1 MEQVSGLYN
10 PGFLGSQFHWW
21 LGQVANSGTWRE
33 NQPDSFFLFRK
44 DIPGWGYRYKV
55 RIMGIHDA
63 GEAIIPSDQLPWAQV
78 MYPITAG
85 GGHGGSFQTPG
96 IKQGNFVFGFFLD
109 GSDEQIPIIMGVLGN
124 NAKTVIGEIS
134 SKENDEKGFGPKSG
148 YDSDTTVAAD
158 DQLMTEE
165 PSSVATIESSDAN
178 QKENAGDKNRK
189 EVMDK
194 ETPIECPKHG
204 NTLTS
209 MATHMS
215 NFQKDYQKL
224 MGQLNDYGTAAAS
237 KNIITNINEGEINS
251 KIDQLI
257 EKTAGLSAKSLTPSL
272 NNTQNFLSNKI
283 NDVTRNIDKLANI
296 TDRLDNLEANV
307 AAQGKLGCVFNKIKG
322 DLARLIAAGI
332 RKSLAKKQNRT
343 PQNNNQV
350 RPTGNNS
357 GLIPPLPPE
366 GFYTPSNPCETED
379 LIADVFSNVMGDIT
393 TGYQSAIIPLAAG
406 SGTSTQGR
414 LASILSQENVLV
426 NLENGNL
433 FGGLASALGAGIGI
447 NASQSGAITSALK
460 AGNYAAALT
469 SLVDFSG
476 SNSALGGL
484 STAIQSIDNGDIVG
498 AFQGIAGPLGI
509 DSKLMGAVGASLG
522 AITNGDIGSLTNAL
536 GNLGGAAPQILTDVL
551 GGRLPLSGIDIG
563 GFGALGGLD
572 FDLALA
578 STFMSTA
585 AAFLECDPPDECPA
599 NDTHTLSG
607 GGKNKDES
615 KSEKVNPTN
624 IVDKVK
630 ETTVPEGAFGISAKG
645 KAEALNNRINAAS
658 RASRLTGIPDNL
670 EAGSFGI
677 SEAGADQ
684 ALTNR
689 VNRGIEST
697 GIPANLP
704 EGAFTVTPKKK
715 FNVPK
720 KETLTY
726 DDSSITVTEGPFTTT
741 LTESGTSSQIRT
753 QGSVVMLGDKDTPA
767 SSKADQIAFI
777 KKRIKAEER
786 QFRNFRGNIRR
797 DTLNE
802 LNSLRRDLN
811 LLDGGNRP
819 NYDWVNLTEKQL
831 KNKNLKLIDVP
842 FEVIDPNKKLDP
854 RYENF

>member
-257 EKTAGLSAKSLTPSL
+257 EKTSGLSAKSLTPSL
-272 NNTQNFLSNKI
+272 NNTQNFLSEKISGLTKTI
-283 NDVTRNIDKLANI
+283 NDAARI
-296 TDRLDNLEANV
+296 TDRLDNLKADVEA
-307 AAQGKLGCVFNKIKG
+307 QSKLSCVFNKIKG

-332 RKSLAKKQNRT
+332 KNSLAKKQNRT
-343 PQNNNQV
+343 PQRTNQT
-350 RPTGNNS
+350 RPQGNNS
-357 GLIPPLPPE
+357 GLIPPIPPE
-366 GFYTPSNPCETED
+366 DFYTPMNPCETED
-379 LIADVFSNVMGDIT
+379 IIADVFSGVMGDIT
-393 TGYQSAIIPLAAG
+393 QGYQDAITPLAAG

-414 LASILSQENVLV
+414 LASVLSQENVV
-426 NLENGNL
+426 TNLENGKL
-433 FGGLASALGAGIGI
+433 FGGLASALGAGLGI
-447 NASQSGAITSALK
+447 DAGQSGAITSALK
-460 AGNYAAALT
+460 SGNYAAALT

-476 SNSALGGL
+476 SSTAIGGL

-498 AFQGIAGPLGI
+498 AFQGLSGPLGI
-509 DSKLMGAVGASLG
+509 DSKLMGAVGGALG
-522 AITNGDIGSLTNAL
+522 AIKGGDMGSLTNAL
-536 GNLGGAAPQILTDVL
+536 GNLGGVAPNILTDVL
-551 GGRLPLSGIDIG
+551 GGRLPLSGIDVG

-578 STFMSTA
+578 TTFMSTA
-585 AAFLECDPPDECPA
+585 AAFLECDPPDECPV
-599 NDTHTLSG
+599 NDTHTLGG
-607 GGKNKDES
+607 GGKDKDS
-615 KSEKVNPTN
+615 SNEKVNKDN

-630 ETTVPEGAFGISAKG
+630 ETNIPSGDALKAGSFGISPEGATQ
-645 KAEALNNRINAAS
+645 ALNNRLAS
-658 RASRLTGIPDNL
+658 QTGIPANL

-677 SEAGADQ
+677 SEAGARE

-689 VNRGIEST
+689 VESQT

-704 EGAFTVTPKKK
+704 EGSFGITPKKK
-715 FNVPK
+715 FNLPK
-720 KETLTY
+720 KEK
-726 DDSSITVTEGPFTTT
+726 EG
-741 LTESGTSSQIRT
+741 
-753 QGSVVMLGDKDTPA
+753 
-767 SSKADQIAFI
+767 DQ
-777 KKRIKAEER
+777 
-786 QFRNFRGNIRR
+786 
-797 DTLNE
+797 
-802 LNSLRRDLN
+802 
-811 LLDGGNRP
+811 
-819 NYDWVNLTEKQL
+819 
-831 KNKNLKLIDVP
+831 
-842 FEVIDPNKKLDP
+842 
-854 RYENF
+854 

>member
-1 MEQVSGLYN
+1 MEQISGLYN

-645 KAEALNNRINAAS
+645 KTEALNNRINAAS
-658 RASRLTGIPDNL
+658 RTSRLTGIPDNL
-670 EAGSFGI
+670 QPGSFGI
-677 SEAGADQ
+677 SEAGARE

-689 VNRGIEST
+689 VENQT

-704 EGAFTVTPKKK
+704 EGSFGITPKKK
-715 FNVPK
+715 FNIPK
-720 KETLTY
+720 INKKIPSYAPVNESEFIIDRDRALRLLSGIRDENEPNERKEAFAKKNNMIIYKEVYGGSGDVFEYQGKTYKPGDPGY
-726 DDSSITVTEGPFTTT
+726 DD
-741 LTESGTSSQIRT
+741 
-753 QGSVVMLGDKDTPA
+753 A
-767 SSKADQIAFI
+767 Y
-777 KKRIKAEER
+777 
-786 QFRNFRGNIRR
+786 N
-797 DTLNE
+797 
-802 LNSLRRDLN
+802 LR
-811 LLDGGNRP
+811 
-819 NYDWVNLTEKQL
+819 
-831 KNKNLKLIDVP
+831 
-842 FEVIDPNKKLDP
+842 F
-854 RYENF
+854 

>member
-10 PGFLGSQFHWW
+10 PGFVGSQFHWW
-21 LGQVANSGTWRE
+21 IGQVANSGTWRD
-33 NQPDSFFLFRK
+33 NQPNSFFLFRG

-124 NAKTVIGEIS
+124 NAKTIIGEIS

-148 YDSDTTVAAD
+148 YDSDTTIAAD

-165 PSSVATIESSDAN
+165 PSSVCTIESSDAN
-178 QKENAGDKNRK
+178 NKENCADKNRK

-209 MATHMS
+209 MQTHMS
-215 NFQKDYQKL
+215 NFQKDYQKI
-224 MGQLNDYGTAAAS
+224 MSQLNDYGTAAAS
-237 KNIITNINEGEINS
+237 KNIITNINEQAS
-251 KIDQLI
+251 IDELI
-257 EKTAGLSAKSLTPSL
+257 EKTSKLSAKSLTPSL
-272 NNTQNFLSNKI
+272 NNTQNFLSQKL
-283 NDVTRNIDKLANI
+283 NDATRSIDKLANI
-296 TDRLDNLEANV
+296 TDRLDILEANNE
-307 AAQGKLGCVFNKIKG
+307 AQGKLGCVFNKIKG

-332 RKSLAKKQNRT
+332 KKSLAKKQNRT
-343 PQNNNQV
+343 PQNPNQT
-350 RPTGNNS
+350 RPQGGNS
-357 GLIPPLPPE
+357 GLIPPIPPE
-366 GFYTPSNPCETED
+366 NFYTPSNPCETED
-379 LIADVFSNVMGDIT
+379 IIADVFSNVMGDIT
-393 TGYQSAIIPLAAG
+393 QGYQEVITTLAPG
-406 SGTSTQGR
+406 SGTPKERS
-414 LASILSQENVLV
+414 LVDVLSQENVIT

-460 AGNYAAALT
+460 SGNYAAALT

-476 SNSALGGL
+476 SNAALGGL

-585 AAFLECDPPDECPA
+585 AAFLECDPPDECPV
-599 NDTHTLSG
+599 NDTHTLNG
-607 GGKNKDES
+607 GGKSKDQS
-615 KSEKVNPTN
+615 KTEKVNNTN
-624 IVDKVK
+624 IMNKVK
-630 ETTVPEGAFGISAKG
+630 DGIKSTGIPTDLPSGSFGISPEGAQQALTNRLNAPGIP
-645 KAEALNNRINAAS
+645 
-658 RASRLTGIPDNL
+658 SRLTNIPSGDDL
-670 EAGSFGI
+670 QPGSFGI
-677 SEAGADQ
+677 SEEGAEQ

-689 VNRGIEST
+689 INRGIEST
-697 GIPANLP
+697 GIPANLS
-704 EGAFTVTPKKK
+704 EGSFAPTPKKK

-720 KETLTY
+720 IEN
-726 DDSSITVTEGPFTTT
+726 VG
-741 LTESGTSSQIRT
+741 ESFS
-753 QGSVVMLGDKDTPA
+753 
-767 SSKADQIAFI
+767 
-777 KKRIKAEER
+777 E
-786 QFRNFRGNIRR
+786 FRGRGNTRGFYNIPSYATVNEDEFIIDKNRALRILSTIR
-797 DTLNE
+797 DENVPNDKKSNFARSTNE
-802 LNSLRRDLN
+802 AKYKEVY
-811 LLDGGNRP
+811 GGTGR
-819 NYDWVNLTEKQL
+819 V
-831 KNKNLKLIDVP
+831 
-842 FEVIDPNKKLDP
+842 FEIQGKTYKPGDPGYNDAFLG
-854 RYENF
+854 R